1 MAEQG
6 EEETM
11 SSGDGGANPPLDKL
25 LFSDG
30 GENACSKLAAEI
42 EDLERSSGKRPIDGR
57 PGMAGERGGA
67 GGGQASIRV
76 GASRRSLIGGGKKL
90 GVSNCSSPSFYSSS
104 LRSWADADT
113 WFERQQQEE
122 EMQKLQVENQVAMQ
136 AAEDLHRKKQ
146 LDEREGE
153 KDETDDPMARA
164 EAEV

>member
-76 GASRRSLIGGGKKL
+76 GAT
-90 GVSNCSSPSFYSSS
+90 
-104 LRSWADADT
+104 WADADT